1 MLPPRLTNR
10 YMLPTCLVLSVCIT
24 LLIHCKY
31 IMKNLHLQII
41 FIKFLARHA
50 NMC

>member
-10 YMLPTCLVLSVCIT
+10 YMLPTYLTLSMCIT

-31 IMKNLHLQII
+31 MMKNLHLQII